1 MATFAVGPD
10 GMHVHRLTI
19 ADVDERKVAQER
31 IRVSDVALKAVSQG
45 ILITTPDLHIVS
57 ANHAF
62 ALMTGYCE
70 TELVGMDCRV
80 LVGPQPDALTVAS
93 YDKAISE
100 KSEFSGEVLC
110 YRKDGSTFWN
120 QLVVSGMHDDKG
132 RLTNFISISTDIT
145 ERKNLADA
153 LHLKNLQLQR
163 ATEIAETANRA
174 KSDFLSSMSHELRSP
189 LNSILGFAQLL
200 QSGSPAPTE
209 LQHRNLDNILR
220 GGWHLLTLINEIL
233 DLALIESGKLA
244 LSLEPLSLSQVL
256 LDCQSM
262 IEPLAEARQI
272 KVTFPKF
279 TSPLLIAADPVR
291 LKQVIVNLLS
301 NAVKYNRSGG
311 TVDVTVSSDGKQALR
326 ISVHDTGEGLPPEK
340 LSQLFQPFNR
350 LGQEGSTTE
359 GTGIGLVV
367 TRRLTELMG
376 GKVGVESTV
385 GVGSVFWVELSAAQ
399 ELPATTK
406 DIQSESKQNSIQV
419 LPDETACTIL
429 YVEDNLANVDLVKQI
444 LARRSNL
451 RLLRAQDGMQGIDMA
466 RNHLPDV
473 ILMDINLPGISG
485 VEALN
490 ALRDDP
496 ATKHI
501 PVLAIS
507 ANAMPYDIAQGL
519 AAGFFCYLTKPFRV
533 NEFLHALDLALINAL
548 NKQVVAQD

>member
-10 GMHVHRLTI
+10 GTHVHRLAI

-45 ILITTPDLHIVS
+45 ILITTPDLRIIS

-62 ALMTGYCE
+62 ALMTGYSE
-70 TELVGMDCRV
+70 TELVGMDTKIF
-80 LVGPQPDALTVAS
+80 VGPQTDALTVAS
-93 YDKAISE
+93 YDRALIES
-100 KSEFSGEVLC
+100 SEFSGEVLC

-132 RLTNFISISTDIT
+132 KLTNFISINTDIT
-145 ERKNLADA
+145 ERKNLAEA

-163 ATEIAETANRA
+163 ATVAADAANRA

-200 QSGSPAPTE
+200 QAGTPPPTE
-209 LQHRNLDNILR
+209 LQHRNLDKILR
-220 GGWHLLTLINEIL
+220 GGWYLLTLINEIL
-233 DLALIESGKLA
+233 DLALIESGKLT
-244 LSLEPLSLSQVL
+244 LSMEPLSLSQVL

-262 IEPLAEARQI
+262 IEPLAEAHQI
-272 KVTFPKF
+272 NVNFPKF
-279 TSPLLIAADPVR
+279 TSPLLVVADPIR
-291 LKQVIVNLLS
+291 LKQVIINLLS
-301 NAVKYNRSGG
+301 NAIKYNHPNG
-311 TVDVTVSSDGKQALR
+311 TVDVTVSSGDKQALR
-326 ISVHDTGEGLPPEK
+326 ISVQDTGHGLPPEK

-350 LGQEGSTTE
+350 LGQEGTTTE

-376 GKVGVESTV
+376 GQVGVESTV

-399 ELPATTK
+399 ELIPTKFIQTDTT
-406 DIQSESKQNSIQV
+406 QRLNQV
-419 LPDETACTIL
+419 LPAEVACTVL
-429 YVEDNLANVDLVKQI
+429 YVEDNLANVELVEQI
-444 LARRSNL
+444 LAGRVNL
-451 RLLRAQDGMQGIDMA
+451 RLLRAQDGTQGIDMA
-466 RNHLPDV
+466 RRHMPDV

-485 VEALN
+485 IEALDV
-490 ALRDDP
+490 LRQDA

-501 PVLAIS
+501 PVLAVS
-507 ANAMPYDIAQGL
+507 ANAMPLDIAQGL

-533 NEFLHALDLALINAL
+533 NEFLEALDLALVAAL
-548 NKQVVAQD
+548 NKPVVAQD